1 MSYYVSLLRP
11 SESDFLFLAVINF
24 LISAELKRLPTLV
37 EDTAC
42 SFIVLAFTLGWS
54 PPLMFEGIHN
64 GRVVL

>member
-42 SFIVLAFTLGWS
+42 SFIVLAFFGSFHIGLVTTTY
-54 PPLMFEGIHN
+54 
-64 GRVVL
+64 V